1 MSRHEKAL
9 RRLLSKP
16 TDYTWT
22 ELVAL
27 MTGFGF
33 ELKKGSGSSRKFKH
47 PQREVS
53 HRMHEPHPSGVLKQY
68 QVRQLIEFLIEEKY
82 LS

>member
-1 MSRHEKAL
+1 MSKHEKAL

-16 TDYTWT
+16 RDYTWL

-33 ELKKGSGSSRKFKH
+33 ELKKGSGSGRKFQH
-47 PQREVS
+47 PQYEVS
-53 HRMHEPHPSGVLKQY
+53 HRLHEPHPSGVLKQY
-68 QVRQLIEFLIEEKY
+68 QVRQVIEFLIEEEY
-82 LS
+82 LP

>member
-16 TDYTWT
+16 KDYTWS

-33 ELKKGSGSSRKFKH
+33 EVKKGSGSRRKFQH

-53 HRMHEPHPSGVLKQY
+53 HGLHEPHPNGVLKEY
-68 QVRQLIEFLIEEKY
+68 QVRQVIEFLIEEDY
-82 LS
+82 LP